1 MADYCEKEPET
12 LEMIIV
18 KKPNSLDG
26 LDSRVKFAVEE
37 IIKLEAPAKKFFP
50 DAAWKDKE
58 IGKMLESCV
67 VTFVNDLIVSDVT
80 EGTNTVRIESV
91 HLRIIFCGAVGPG
104 QTSHFKKLMDVR

>member
-1 MADYCEKEPET
+1 MKKNQLET

-18 KKPNSLDG
+18 KKRNTVDG

-37 IIKLEAPAKKFFP
+37 IIKLEDPAKKFFP
-50 DAAWKDKE
+50 DAARKDKE
-58 IGKMLESCV
+58 IGKVLDSCV
-67 VTFVNDLIVSDVT
+67 VTYVNDLTVSYVT

-104 QTSHFKKLMDVR
+104 QTSHFKKLMDMR

>member
-50 DAAWKDKE
+50 DAA
-58 IGKMLESCV
+58 
-67 VTFVNDLIVSDVT
+67 
-80 EGTNTVRIESV
+80 
-91 HLRIIFCGAVGPG
+91 
-104 QTSHFKKLMDVR
+104 